1 MSVHKISKDLNF
13 SHFANKLL
21 QWYPLN
27 QRNLPWRN
35 THEPYIIWLSEII
48 LQQTRV
54 AQGLPYFEKFL
65 KQYPTVQDLAKA
77 PIEEIMRLWQG
88 LGYYSRARNLHQCAK
103 EVTENFEG
111 YFPDNYK
118 DLLQLKGVGSY
129 TAAAIASFA
138 FKEKVAVLD
147 GNVFRVLSRYF
158 GIETD
163 ISSSKGK
170 KEFEILANQLIP
182 EEAPD
187 QYNQA
192 IMEFGALQCSP
203 KKPDCTIC
211 PLQSG
216 CFAHKHD
223 LIEQLPHKAKKVKVS
238 TRAFLYHHI
247 TCGDHVIA
255 RERGQ
260 KDIWQG
266 LIDFPLTEFDHPEEI
281 NLETSPLSHELQ
293 LFNPVIQFER
303 EKTYKHI
310 LTHQKIFSNFASF
323 QIPEVHF
330 NDLEQWAE
338 KNGYFP
344 CTEKQLEDLGKPKL
358 IVRYLNDK
366 K

>member
-1 MSVHKISKDLNF
+1 MNF
-13 SHFANKLL
+13 SYFANKLL
-21 QWYPLN
+21 QWYPQN
-27 QRNLPWRN
+27 KRNLPWRDTQN
-35 THEPYIIWLSEII
+35 PYIIWLSEII

-65 KQYPTVQDLAKA
+65 KEYPSVQDLAQA
-77 PIEEIMRLWQG
+77 PMDEVMRLWQG

-138 FKEKVAVLD
+138 FKERVAVLD

-158 GIETD
+158 GLGTD
-163 ISSSKGK
+163 ISSTQGK
-170 KEFEILANQLIP
+170 KEFEKLANQIIP
-182 EEAPD
+182 ENEPD

-203 KKPDCTIC
+203 KNPDCSIC
-211 PLQSG
+211 PLQKG
-216 CFAHKHD
+216 CFAHKHH
-223 LIEQLPHKAKKVKVS
+223 LIDQLPYKAKKIKVT

-247 TCGDHVIA
+247 TCGEHVIA
-255 RERGQ
+255 RKRGP

-266 LIDFPLTEFDHPEEI
+266 LFDFPLTEFSNPGEI
-281 NLETSPLSHELQ
+281 NPEASQLGHELQ
-293 LFNPVIQFER
+293 SFNPTIRFDS

-323 QIPEVHF
+323 QIPEEHF
-330 NDLEQWAE
+330 NALEQWAR

-344 CTEKQLEDLGKPKL
+344 CTRKQLEDLGKPKL